1 MRRPDFSGE
10 VKRSESGTATNL
22 KRGVTAMERTQQGMG
37 VGAVAACTAMAAH
50 RRDHVHAVDACHP
63 HAVEVIRLG
72 DRALVVCHDC
82 RTDTG
87 YIAHREADHLAAEH
101 RHDTVGTSCAR
112 LVGPDG
118 EAAA

>member
-1 MRRPDFSGE
+1 
-10 VKRSESGTATNL
+10 
-22 KRGVTAMERTQQGMG
+22 MERTQQGMG

>member
-1 MRRPDFSGE
+1 
-10 VKRSESGTATNL
+10 VKTSERGTATNL
-22 KRGVTAMERTQQGMG
+22 LRGVKAMDGTQRGIG
-37 VGAVAACTAMAAH
+37 VGAVAACTALAAH

-63 HAVEVIRLG
+63 HTVEVVRLG
-72 DRALVVCHDC
+72 DRALAVCHDC

-101 RHDTVGTSCAR
+101 RHDTVGGSCPR